1 MKDKPREFNETKL
14 AGLIDM
20 ESEFK
25 GDLTFKGS
33 FRIEGTFKG
42 TITSDSLLVIGER
55 GKVEAD
61 VKVGQLVINGEI
73 RGTLQA
79 TERIEVHD
87 KGRVFV
93 TAAPTLVVE
102 EGAYLEATC
111 QTKGTPRPGAPGQGA
126 GRGLR
131 ARRPAGTPGSC
142 FSLA

>member
-1 MKDKPREFNETKL
+1 MKDRPRELNETKL

-25 GDLTFKGS
+25 GELTFKGS

-42 TITSDSLLVIGER
+42 TINSDSLLVIGER

-73 RGTLQA
+73 HGTLQA
-79 TERIEVHD
+79 TDRIEVHD
-87 KGRVFV
+87 KGRVFGTLV
-93 TAAPTLVVE
+93 APTLVVE

-111 QTKGTPRPGAPGQGA
+111 QTKGAPRPGAAPTSGEQA
-126 GRGLR
+126 
-131 ARRPAGTPGSC
+131 
-142 FSLA
+142 

>member
-1 MKDKPREFNETKL
+1 MKDRPRELNETKL

-42 TITSDSLLVIGER
+42 TINSDSLLVVGER

-61 VKVGQLVINGEI
+61 IKVGQLVINGEI

-79 TERIEVHD
+79 SERIEVHN
-87 KGRVFV
+87 KGRVFG
-93 TAAPTLVVE
+93 TLLTPTLVVE

-111 QTKGTPRPGAPGQGA
+111 QTKGAAAPAVAPGKE
-126 GRGLR
+126 
-131 ARRPAGTPGSC
+131 PGQD
-142 FSLA
+142 

>member
-1 MKDKPREFNETKL
+1 MKDRPRELNETKL

-25 GDLTFKGS
+25 GELTFKGS
-33 FRIEGTFKG
+33 FRIEGNFKG
-42 TITSDSLLVIGER
+42 TITSDSLLVVGER

-61 VKVGQLVINGEI
+61 VKVGSLVINGEI

-87 KGRVFV
+87 KGRVFG
-93 TAAPTLVVE
+93 TLITPTLVVE

-111 QTKGTPRPGAPGQGA
+111 QTKGAPAPRPAA
-126 GRGLR
+126 E
-131 ARRPAGTPGSC
+131 PAQS
-142 FSLA
+142 

>member
-1 MKDKPREFNETKL
+1 MKDRPRDLNETKL

-25 GDLTFKGS
+25 GELTFKGS

-42 TITSDSLLVIGER
+42 TIASDSLLVVGER

-61 VKVGQLVINGEI
+61 VKVGELVINGEI

-79 TERIEVHD
+79 AERIEVHN
-87 KGRVFV
+87 KGRVFG
-93 TAAPTLVVE
+93 TLITPTLVVE

-111 QTKGTPRPGAPGQGA
+111 QTKGAAPAAAPAKEPTQG
-126 GRGLR
+126 
-131 ARRPAGTPGSC
+131 
-142 FSLA
+142 

>member
-1 MKDKPREFNETKL
+1 MKDRPRELNETKL

-42 TITSDSLLVIGER
+42 TINSDSLLVVGER

-61 VKVGQLVINGEI
+61 IKVGQLVINGEI

-79 TERIEVHD
+79 SERIEVHN
-87 KGRVFV
+87 KGRVFG
-93 TAAPTLVVE
+93 TLLTPTLVVE

-111 QTKGTPRPGAPGQGA
+111 QTKGAAGPAVAPGKESGQD
-126 GRGLR
+126 
-131 ARRPAGTPGSC
+131 
-142 FSLA
+142 

>member
-1 MKDKPREFNETKL
+1 MKDRPRELNETKL

-25 GDLTFKGS
+25 GDLSFKGS

-42 TITSDSLLVIGER
+42 TINSDSLLVIGER

-61 VKVGQLVINGEI
+61 IKVGQLVINGEI

-79 TERIEVHD
+79 SERIEVHN
-87 KGRVFV
+87 KGRVFG
-93 TAAPTLVVE
+93 TLLTPTLVVE

-111 QTKGTPRPGAPGQGA
+111 QTKGAARTAAPSAPEPGQA
-126 GRGLR
+126 
-131 ARRPAGTPGSC
+131 
-142 FSLA
+142 

>member
-1 MKDKPREFNETKL
+1 MKDRPRELNETKL

-33 FRIEGTFKG
+33 FRIEGNFKG
-42 TITSDSLLVIGER
+42 TINSDSLLVVGER

-61 VKVGQLVINGEI
+61 VKVGQLVINGEV

-79 TERIEVHD
+79 SERIEVHN
-87 KGRVFV
+87 KGRVFGALL
-93 TAAPTLVVE
+93 TPTLVVE

-111 QTKGTPRPGAPGQGA
+111 QTKGAAGPAVAPGKE
-126 GRGLR
+126 
-131 ARRPAGTPGSC
+131 PGQD
-142 FSLA
+142 